1 MEPIATPN
9 APHARGCEELAAELK
24 VDTQHGLS
32 VEEAANRSRVYG
44 LNLIEG
50 TVKTSFLRKFLAQ
63 FRNILI
69 VTIVILVIV
78 LLNALIGSVQEYRA
92 ERALDALRK
101 LTAPEIKV
109 RRGGQLQQIDTQ
121 SLVPGDIVYLEAGN
135 IVPGDLRL
143 FEATDVEVDEAALT
157 GESLPVAK
165 NIETIAAV
173 ETAPADRHNMVY
185 KGTSVTR
192 GNAMGLTVATGSS
205 TELGRIATLLQ
216 ESKTVMT
223 PLQNRLSRFGHR
235 LALVIFVVA
244 AIVFISGLWRGEAL
258 ILMLL
263 TAISLAVAAIP
274 EALPAVISISLAIG
288 ARKMSRHNSLMRRL
302 SAVETLGSV
311 TYICS
316 DKTGTLTRNEMR
328 LALVAADAQQIASLS
343 ETETSSELWQLLGQG
358 MALCSGREGSV
369 CRRSDRGRPLP
380 WRDARRVRKIGAGS
394 SLSTAGRTAFRR
406 QPPDHDNL

>member
-1 MEPIATPN
+1 
-9 APHARGCEELAAELK
+9 
-24 VDTQHGLS
+24 
-32 VEEAANRSRVYG
+32 

-69 VTIVILVIV
+69 VILLLAAILAGAMGEIHDTIVILVIV

-328 LALVAADAQQIASLS
+328 LERNAPGPGGRRCATDCEFERNRNKQRVMAITRSGHGPVQQ
-343 ETETSSELWQLLGQG
+343 
-358 MALCSGREGSV
+358 CRSGREGSV